1 MKCLSCSLIVLFA
14 YTYNMLNSICTSTT
28 LIGRTVRN
36 EQAVELKPSLYS
48 TSASTVHS
56 RAPNIKGNLP
66 LV

>member
-1 MKCLSCSLIVLFA
+1 MKCLSCPLIVLFA
-14 YTYNMLNSICTSTT
+14 YTMLNSICTGTT

-36 EQAVELKPSLYS
+36 ELAVELKPSLYS

-56 RAPNIKGNLP
+56 RAPNMKGKLP